1 MDFADRQAVI
11 APLALG
17 GAQGAGKIANVELL
31 GHKGKLQWTQDATA
45 LTVQLPLD
53 KPCDHA
59 VAFKVTG
66 A

>member
-1 MDFADRQAVI
+1 MGWPDRQAVI

-31 GHKGKLQWTQDATA
+31 GHKGKLQWTQDAAA
-45 LTVQLPLD
+45 LTVQLPPD
-53 KPCDHA
+53 KPCEHA
-59 VAFKVTG
+59 VAFKLTG